1 MARTGWIFA
10 ALALL
15 LAPACYDSQWGQQK
29 AAQQR
34 GAARVAPAAL
44 VAEGS
49 EPPPSVHN
57 VAAKTQKLRVRALVT
72 RSFTAQVVDTPRYL
86 RDLFDDCNR
95 ITERDLGVHLELADT
110 RPWALVDEDDID
122 KAHAAVRAK
131 DPGADVDWVAGFI
144 GSLPRATRSF
154 HELGKGTLVGKHV
167 VVRAPSSAEQHD
179 AIERSF
185 SELSEEKRHDLEK
198 SIRRHRATAIFL
210 HELGHTL
217 GSVHETLPQ
226 SIMFPEYSPKMA
238 AFGPSANDVMR
249 AAIGKHGASEVEID
263 REVAAA
269 LERAPGIFVDAER
282 VDLVQRLRMRIAA
295 ATRSPAR
302 TTPTGAPPSAAAA
315 EATAAATATPTTA
328 PIAIAK
334 AEAGVPE
341 TPELAAADR
350 ERFVTSFRA
359 AARGDNA
366 AAWSAGKPLFAT
378 YPGSMSVQDLRC
390 QVASRSMPFDA
401 ARKECALLM
410 KLSTAV
416 PK

>member
-1 MARTGWIFA
+1 MARPGWILT

-49 EPPPSVHN
+49 GPPPSVHN
-57 VAAKTQKLRVRALVT
+57 AAARTQKLRVRALVT

-86 RDLFDDCNR
+86 RDVFDDLNP
-95 ITERDLGVHLELADT
+95 ITERDLGVHLELAET
-110 RPWALVDEDDID
+110 RPWELVDEDDIE

-131 DPGADVDWVAGFI
+131 DPGDDVDWVAGFI

-167 VVRAPSSAEQHD
+167 VVRAPSSAERHD

-185 SELSEEKRHDLEK
+185 SELSEEQRRDLEK

-217 GSVHETLPQ
+217 GSVHETSPQ
-226 SIMFPEYSPKMA
+226 SIMFPEYNPKMA
-238 AFGPSANDVMR
+238 AFGPSANEVMR
-249 AAIGKHGASEVEID
+249 AAIGKHGASEIEID
-263 REVAAA
+263 REVATA
-269 LERAPGIFVDAER
+269 LERAPAGAFVDAER
-282 VDLVQRLRMRIAA
+282 VDLVQRLRMRIAVATKPPARGAPA
-295 ATRSPAR
+295 ASPA
-302 TTPTGAPPSAAAA
+302 APSAAAKAPA
-315 EATAAATATPTTA
+315 EV
-328 PIAIAK
+328 
-334 AEAGVPE
+334 EVPE
-341 TPELAAADR
+341 TPELRSADR
-350 ERFVTSFRA
+350 ERFVEAFRA

-366 AAWSAGKPLFAT
+366 GAWSVGKPLFGG

-390 QVASRSMPFDA
+390 QVASRSMPFDG

-410 KLSTAV
+410 RLSTAV